1 MDENEKYHVTTGKI
15 HGMNPPNSWDE
26 VRPSEQ
32 KVAEHHWQ
40 KRGFCKQTAD
50 FKLSQSRCMTL
61 GKDFLTFL
69 C

>member
-40 KRGFCKQTAD
+40 IEDSVSRLLTSNYHRAD
-50 FKLSQSRCMTL
+50 A
-61 GKDFLTFL
+61 
-69 C
+69 